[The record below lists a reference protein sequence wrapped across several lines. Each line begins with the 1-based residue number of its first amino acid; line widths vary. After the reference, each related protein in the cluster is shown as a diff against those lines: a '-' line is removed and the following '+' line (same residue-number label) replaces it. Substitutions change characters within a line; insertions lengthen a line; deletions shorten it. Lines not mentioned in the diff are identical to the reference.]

1 MELSIT
7 NNINSIAR
15 GLSKQAKRQ
24 VPFAIAETLTKLAF
38 KAMMEEKR
46 LAPRYLDKPTPFTI
60 RGFKYKKATKRN
72 LTSLVYVQDADS
84 KRSYMKYAI
93 EGGVKKPAGRSMLHP
108 TANTKLN
115 RYGNIPRKFLKTS
128 LANKSKFFV
137 GIPDGMSGQE
147 NYGLWERHGGKK
159 GKRKHRVK
167 MMATFVKS
175 RRYTA
180 KMPFYRITQDVI
192 DKNANNI
199 FNKEFNEAMRT
210 AR

>member
-15 GLSKQAKRQ
+15 GLSKQAKKQ
-24 VPFAIAETLTKLAF
+24 VPFAMAKTLTKLAF
-38 KAMMEEKR
+38 KAMKEEKR
-46 LAPRYLDKPTPFTI
+46 QAPRYLEKPTPFTI

-72 LTSLVYVQDADS
+72 LISLVYVLD
-84 KRSYMKYAI
+84 KNTKYMNYAI
-93 EGGVKKPAGRSMLHP
+93 EGGVKKAAGRSMLHP

-115 RYGNIPRKFLKTS
+115 KYGNIPRKY
-128 LANKSKFFV
+128 LANSLDNKAKFFV

-147 NYGLWERHGGKK
+147 NYGLWQRHGGKK
-159 GKRKHRVK
+159 GKRNHRIK

-180 KMPFYRITQDVI
+180 KMPFYRITQEVI

-199 FNKEFNEAMRT
+199 FNQEFNEAMRS

>member
-7 NNINSIAR
+7 NNINSISR
-15 GLSKQAKRQ
+15 GLTKQAKRQ
-24 VPFAIAETLTKLAF
+24 VPFAMAQTLTKLAF

-46 LAPRYLDKPTPFTI
+46 QAPRYLDKPTPFTI
-60 RGFKYKKATKRN
+60 GGFKYKKATKRN
-72 LTSLVYVQDADS
+72 LISLVYVLD
-84 KRSYMKYAI
+84 KNTKYMKYAI
-93 EGGVKKPAGRSMLHP
+93 EGGIKKAAGRSMLHP

-115 RYGNIPRKFLKTS
+115 KYGNIPRKYLAKS
-128 LANKSKFFV
+128 LANKAKFFV

-159 GKRKHRVK
+159 GKRNHRIK

-180 KMPFYRITQDVI
+180 KMPFYRITQEVI

-199 FNKEFNEAMRT
+199 FNQEFNEAMRS

>member
-15 GLSKQAKRQ
+15 GLSKQ
-24 VPFAIAETLTKLAF
+24 VPFAMAKTLTKLAF

-46 LAPRYLDKPTPFTI
+46 QAPRYLDKPTPFTI
-60 RGFKYKKATKRN
+60 SGFKYKKATKRN
-72 LTSLVYVQDADS
+72 LTSLVYVASADTN
-84 KRSYMKYAI
+84 RAYMKYAI
-93 EGGVKKPAGRSMLHP
+93 EGGIKKAAGRSMLHP

-115 RYGNIPRKFLKTS
+115 KYGNIPRKYLKTS
-128 LANKSKFFV
+128 LANKAKFFV

-159 GKRKHRVK
+159 GKRIK

-199 FNKEFNEAMRT
+199 FNQEFNEAMRS

>member
-15 GLSKQAKRQ
+15 GLTKQAKKQ
-24 VPFAIAETLTKLAF
+24 VPFAMAKTLTKLAF

-46 LAPRYLDKPTPFTI
+46 QAPRYLEKPTPFTI

-72 LTSLVYVQDADS
+72 LISLVYVLD
-84 KRSYMKYAI
+84 KNTKYMNYAI
-93 EGGVKKPAGRSMLHP
+93 EGGVKKAAGRSMLHP

-115 RYGNIPRKFLKTS
+115 KYGNIPRKY
-128 LANKSKFFV
+128 LANSLDNKAKFFV

-147 NYGLWERHGGKK
+147 NYGLWQRHGGKK
-159 GKRKHRVK
+159 GKRKHRIK

-180 KMPFYRITQDVI
+180 KMPFYRITQEVI

-199 FNKEFNEAMRT
+199 FNQEFNEAMRS